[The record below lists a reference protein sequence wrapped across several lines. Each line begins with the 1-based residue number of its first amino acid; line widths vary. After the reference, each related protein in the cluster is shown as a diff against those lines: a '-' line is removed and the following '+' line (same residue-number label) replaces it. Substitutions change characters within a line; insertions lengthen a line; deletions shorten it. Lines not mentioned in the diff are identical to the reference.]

1 MVYYIKTAIRIIRR
15 LLWSFFITSS
25 VASHHDNLKLSAL
38 SVCPE
43 HPKAVVQLAHGMC
56 EHKER
61 YLPFMR
67 FLAENGYAAFI
78 HDHRGHG
85 ESVLDKGDLGYFYD
99 GGARALIDDMHLIT
113 EHIQSV
119 YPSLPLALFGHSM
132 GSLAVRCYTK
142 RYDRRIKAL
151 IVCGS
156 PSANAFTGVMKKID
170 DLLIHAKGERSRSD
184 IIDTVFSGAFQARF
198 RSEGIENAWL
208 SSDRSVSEAYNA
220 DPLCH
225 FTFTLNGYK
234 ALLELLTDTY
244 DDCGWKMENPSL
256 PIRFLSGAN
265 DPCMVN
271 RSAFARSVEHMR
283 KVGYTNVSSRLF
295 EGMRHE
301 ILNETEKEL
310 VYADILDFLDK
321 TL

>member
-1 MVYYIKTAIRIIRR
+1 MELFHNVFSI
-15 LLWSFFITSS
+15 
-25 VASHHDNLKLSAL
+25 ASHHDNLQLSVLA
-38 SVCPE
+38 VCPE
-43 HPKAVVQLAHGMC
+43 KPKAVVQMAHGMC

-61 YLPFMR
+61 YLSFMR
-67 FLAENGYAAFI
+67 FLAAHGYAAFLN
-78 HDHRGHG
+78 DHRGHG
-85 ESVLDKGDLGYFYD
+85 ESVLDQADLGYFYD
-99 GGARALIDDMHLIT
+99 GGARALIDDMHLLT
-113 EHIQSV
+113 EHIKGE
-119 YPSLPLALFGHSM
+119 YPSLPIALFGHSM

-142 RYDRRIKAL
+142 RYDKEISSL

-156 PSANAFTGVMKKID
+156 PSANAFTGVMKKLD
-170 DLLIHAKGERSRSD
+170 DLLIRTKGDRARSD
-184 IIDTVFSGAFQARF
+184 VINTVFSGAFEARF

-234 ALLELLTDTY
+234 ALLDLLTDTY
-244 DDCGWKMENPSL
+244 SDVGWKMENPRL

-265 DPCMVN
+265 DPCMVS
-271 RSAFARSVEHMR
+271 RSAFARSVDHMR

-301 ILNETEKEL
+301 ILNETEKES
-310 VYADILDFLDK
+310 VYADILEFLEK

>member
-1 MVYYIKTAIRIIRR
+1 MELFHNVFSI
-15 LLWSFFITSS
+15 
-25 VASHHDNLKLSAL
+25 ASHHDNLQLSVLA
-38 SVCPE
+38 VCPE
-43 HPKAVVQLAHGMC
+43 KPKAVVQMAHGMC

-61 YLPFMR
+61 YLSFMR
-67 FLAENGYAAFI
+67 FLAAHGYAAFLN
-78 HDHRGHG
+78 DHRGHG
-85 ESVLDKGDLGYFYD
+85 ESVLDQADLGYFYD
-99 GGARALIDDMHLIT
+99 GGARALIDDMHLLT
-113 EHIQSV
+113 EHIRGE
-119 YPSLPLALFGHSM
+119 YPSLPIALFGHSM

-142 RYDRRIKAL
+142 RYDKEISSL

-156 PSANAFTGVMKKID
+156 PSANAFTGVMKKFD
-170 DLLIHAKGERSRSD
+170 DLLIRTKGDRARSD
-184 IIDTVFSGAFQARF
+184 VINTVFSGAFEARF

-234 ALLELLTDTY
+234 ALLDLLTDTY
-244 DDCGWKMENPSL
+244 SDVGWKMENPRL

-265 DPCMVN
+265 DPCMVS
-271 RSAFARSVEHMR
+271 RSAFARSVDHMR

-301 ILNETEKEL
+301 ILNETEKES
-310 VYADILDFLDK
+310 VYADILDFLEK

>member
-1 MVYYIKTAIRIIRR
+1 MELFHNVFSI
-15 LLWSFFITSS
+15 
-25 VASHHDNLKLSAL
+25 ASHHDNLQLSVLA
-38 SVCPE
+38 VCPE
-43 HPKAVVQLAHGMC
+43 KPKAVVQMAHGMC

-61 YLPFMR
+61 YLSFMR
-67 FLAENGYAAFI
+67 FLAAHGYAAFLN
-78 HDHRGHG
+78 DHRGHG
-85 ESVLDKGDLGYFYD
+85 ESVLDQADLGYFYD
-99 GGARALIDDMHLIT
+99 GGARALIDDMHLLT
-113 EHIQSV
+113 EHIKGE
-119 YPSLPLALFGHSM
+119 YPSLPIALFGHSM

-142 RYDRRIKAL
+142 RYDKEISSL

-156 PSANAFTGVMKKID
+156 PSANAFTGMMKKFD
-170 DLLIHAKGERSRSD
+170 DLLIRTKGDRARSD
-184 IIDTVFSGAFQARF
+184 VINAVFSGAFEARF

-234 ALLELLTDTY
+234 ALLDLLTDTY
-244 DDCGWKMENPSL
+244 SDVGWKMENPRL

-265 DPCMVN
+265 DPCMVS
-271 RSAFARSVEHMR
+271 RSAFARSVDHMR

-295 EGMRHE
+295 DGMRHE
-301 ILNETEKEL
+301 ILNETEKES
-310 VYADILDFLDK
+310 VYADVLDFLNN

>member
-1 MVYYIKTAIRIIRR
+1 MELFHNVFSI
-15 LLWSFFITSS
+15 
-25 VASHHDNLKLSAL
+25 ASHHDNLQLSVLA
-38 SVCPE
+38 VCPE
-43 HPKAVVQLAHGMC
+43 KPKAVVQMAHGMC

-61 YLPFMR
+61 YLSFMR
-67 FLAENGYAAFI
+67 FLAAHGYAAFLN
-78 HDHRGHG
+78 DHRGHG
-85 ESVLDKGDLGYFYD
+85 ESVLDQADLGYFYD
-99 GGARALIDDMHLIT
+99 GGARALIDDMHLLT
-113 EHIQSV
+113 EHIRGE
-119 YPSLPLALFGHSM
+119 YPSLPIALFGHSM

-142 RYDRRIKAL
+142 RYDKEISSL

-156 PSANAFTGVMKKID
+156 PSANAFTGMMKKFD
-170 DLLIHAKGERSRSD
+170 DLLIRTKGDRARSD
-184 IIDTVFSGAFQARF
+184 VINAVFSGAFEARF

-234 ALLELLTDTY
+234 ALLDLLTDTY
-244 DDCGWKMENPSL
+244 SDVGWKMENPRL

-265 DPCMVN
+265 DPCMVS
-271 RSAFARSVEHMR
+271 RSAFARSVDHMR

-301 ILNETEKEL
+301 ILNETEKES
-310 VYADILDFLDK
+310 VYADILDFLEK

>member
-1 MVYYIKTAIRIIRR
+1 MELFHNVFSI
-15 LLWSFFITSS
+15 
-25 VASHHDNLKLSAL
+25 ASHHDNLQLSVLA
-38 SVCPE
+38 VCPE
-43 HPKAVVQLAHGMC
+43 KPKAVVQMAHGMC

-61 YLPFMR
+61 YLSFMR
-67 FLAENGYAAFI
+67 FLAAHGYAAFLN
-78 HDHRGHG
+78 DHRGHG
-85 ESVLDKGDLGYFYD
+85 ESVLDQADLGYFYD
-99 GGARALIDDMHLIT
+99 GGARALIDDMHLLT
-113 EHIQSV
+113 EHIKGE
-119 YPSLPLALFGHSM
+119 YPSLPIALFGHSM

-142 RYDRRIKAL
+142 RYDKEISSL

-156 PSANAFTGVMKKID
+156 PSANAFTGVMKKFD
-170 DLLIHAKGERSRSD
+170 DLLIRTKGDRARSD
-184 IIDTVFSGAFQARF
+184 VINTVFSGAFEARF

-234 ALLELLTDTY
+234 ALLDLLTDTY
-244 DDCGWKMENPSL
+244 SDVGWKMENPRL

-265 DPCMVN
+265 DPCMVS
-271 RSAFARSVEHMR
+271 RSAFARSVDHMR

-295 EGMRHE
+295 DGMRHE
-301 ILNETEKEL
+301 ILNETEKES
-310 VYADILDFLDK
+310 VYADVLDFLNN

>member
-1 MVYYIKTAIRIIRR
+1 MELFHNVFSI
-15 LLWSFFITSS
+15 
-25 VASHHDNLKLSAL
+25 ASHHDNLQLSVLA
-38 SVCPE
+38 VCPE
-43 HPKAVVQLAHGMC
+43 KPKAVVQMAHGMC

-61 YLPFMR
+61 YLSFMR
-67 FLAENGYAAFI
+67 FLAAHGYAAFLN
-78 HDHRGHG
+78 DHRGHG
-85 ESVLDKGDLGYFYD
+85 ESVLDQADLGDFYD
-99 GGARALIDDMHLIT
+99 GGARALIDDMHLLT
-113 EHIQSV
+113 EHIKGE
-119 YPSLPLALFGHSM
+119 YPSLPIALFGHSM

-142 RYDRRIKAL
+142 RYDKEISSL

-156 PSANAFTGVMKKID
+156 PSANAFTGVMKKFD
-170 DLLIHAKGERSRSD
+170 DLLIRTKGDRARSD
-184 IIDTVFSGAFQARF
+184 VINTVFSGAFEARF

-234 ALLELLTDTY
+234 ALLDLLTDTY
-244 DDCGWKMENPSL
+244 SDVGWKMENPRL

-265 DPCMVN
+265 DPCMVS
-271 RSAFARSVEHMR
+271 RSAFARSVDHMR

-295 EGMRHE
+295 DGMRHE
-301 ILNETEKEL
+301 ILNETEKES
-310 VYADILDFLDK
+310 VYADVLDFLNN

>member
-1 MVYYIKTAIRIIRR
+1 MELFHNVFSI
-15 LLWSFFITSS
+15 
-25 VASHHDNLKLSAL
+25 ASHHDNLQLSVLA
-38 SVCPE
+38 VCPE
-43 HPKAVVQLAHGMC
+43 KPKAVVQMAHGMC

-61 YLPFMR
+61 YLSFMR
-67 FLAENGYAAFI
+67 FLAAHGYAAFLN
-78 HDHRGHG
+78 DHRGHG
-85 ESVLDKGDLGYFYD
+85 ESVLDQADLGYFYD
-99 GGARALIDDMHLIT
+99 GGARALIDDMHLLT
-113 EHIQSV
+113 EHIRGE
-119 YPSLPLALFGHSM
+119 YPSLPIALFGHSM

-142 RYDRRIKAL
+142 RYDKEISSL

-156 PSANAFTGVMKKID
+156 PSANAFTGVMKKFD
-170 DLLIHAKGERSRSD
+170 DLLIRTKGDRARSD
-184 IIDTVFSGAFQARF
+184 VINTVFSGAFEARF

-234 ALLELLTDTY
+234 ALLDLLTDTY
-244 DDCGWKMENPSL
+244 SDVGWKMENPRL

-265 DPCMVN
+265 DPCMVS
-271 RSAFARSVEHMR
+271 RSAFARSVDHMR

-295 EGMRHE
+295 DGMRHE
-301 ILNETEKEL
+301 ILNETEKES
-310 VYADILDFLDK
+310 VYADVLDFLNN

>member
-1 MVYYIKTAIRIIRR
+1 MELFHNVFSI
-15 LLWSFFITSS
+15 
-25 VASHHDNLKLSAL
+25 ASHHDNLQLSVLA
-38 SVCPE
+38 VCPE
-43 HPKAVVQLAHGMC
+43 KPKAVVQMAHGMC

-61 YLPFMR
+61 YLSFMR
-67 FLAENGYAAFI
+67 FLAAHGYAAFLN
-78 HDHRGHG
+78 DHRGHG
-85 ESVLDKGDLGYFYD
+85 ESVLDQADLGYFYD
-99 GGARALIDDMHLIT
+99 GGARALIDDMHLLT
-113 EHIQSV
+113 EHIRGE
-119 YPSLPLALFGHSM
+119 YPSLPIALFGHSM

-142 RYDRRIKAL
+142 RYDKEINSL

-156 PSANAFTGVMKKID
+156 PSANAFTGVMKKFD
-170 DLLIHAKGERSRSD
+170 DLLIRTKGDRARSD
-184 IIDTVFSGAFQARF
+184 VINTVFSGAFEARF

-234 ALLELLTDTY
+234 ALLDLLTDTY
-244 DDCGWKMENPSL
+244 SDVGWKMENPRL

-265 DPCMVN
+265 DPCMVS
-271 RSAFARSVEHMR
+271 RSAFARSVDHMR

-301 ILNETEKEL
+301 ILNETEKES
-310 VYADILDFLDK
+310 VYADILDFLEK

>member
-1 MVYYIKTAIRIIRR
+1 MELFHNVFSI
-15 LLWSFFITSS
+15 
-25 VASHHDNLKLSAL
+25 ASHHDNLQLSVLA
-38 SVCPE
+38 VCPE
-43 HPKAVVQLAHGMC
+43 KPKAVVQMAHGMC

-61 YLPFMR
+61 YLSFMR
-67 FLAENGYAAFI
+67 FLAAHGYAAFLN
-78 HDHRGHG
+78 DHRGHG
-85 ESVLDKGDLGYFYD
+85 ESVLDQADLGYFYD
-99 GGARALIDDMHLIT
+99 GGARALIDDMHLLT
-113 EHIQSV
+113 EHIRGE
-119 YPSLPLALFGHSM
+119 YPSLPIALFGHSM

-142 RYDRRIKAL
+142 RYDKEISSL

-156 PSANAFTGVMKKID
+156 PSANAFTGMMKKFD
-170 DLLIHAKGERSRSD
+170 DLLIRTKGDRARSD
-184 IIDTVFSGAFQARF
+184 VINTVFSGAFEARF

-234 ALLELLTDTY
+234 ALLDLLTDTY
-244 DDCGWKMENPSL
+244 SDVGWKMENPRL

-265 DPCMVN
+265 DPCMVS
-271 RSAFARSVEHMR
+271 RSAFARSVDHMR
-283 KVGYTNVSSRLF
+283 KVGYTNVSSLLF

-301 ILNETEKEL
+301 ILNETEKES
-310 VYADILDFLDK
+310 VYADILDFLEK

>member
-1 MVYYIKTAIRIIRR
+1 MELFHNVFSI
-15 LLWSFFITSS
+15 
-25 VASHHDNLKLSAL
+25 ASHHDNLQLSVLA
-38 SVCPE
+38 VCPE
-43 HPKAVVQLAHGMC
+43 KPKAVVQMAHGMC

-61 YLPFMR
+61 YLSFMR
-67 FLAENGYAAFI
+67 FLAAHGYAAFLN
-78 HDHRGHG
+78 DHRGHG
-85 ESVLDKGDLGYFYD
+85 ESVLDQADLGYFYD
-99 GGARALIDDMHLIT
+99 GGARALIDDMHLLT
-113 EHIQSV
+113 EHIRGE
-119 YPSLPLALFGHSM
+119 YPSLPIALFGHSM

-142 RYDRRIKAL
+142 RYDKEISSL

-156 PSANAFTGVMKKID
+156 PSANAFTGMMKKFD
-170 DLLIHAKGERSRSD
+170 DLLIRTKCDRARSD
-184 IIDTVFSGAFQARF
+184 VINTVFSGAFEARF

-234 ALLELLTDTY
+234 ALLDLLTDTY
-244 DDCGWKMENPSL
+244 SDVGWKMENPRL

-265 DPCMVN
+265 DPCMVS
-271 RSAFARSVEHMR
+271 RPAFARSVDHMR

-295 EGMRHE
+295 DGMRHE
-301 ILNETEKEL
+301 ILNETEKES
-310 VYADILDFLDK
+310 VYADVFDFLNN

>member
-1 MVYYIKTAIRIIRR
+1 MELFHNVFSI
-15 LLWSFFITSS
+15 
-25 VASHHDNLKLSAL
+25 ASHHDNLQLSVLA
-38 SVCPE
+38 VCPE
-43 HPKAVVQLAHGMC
+43 KPKAVVQMAHGMC

-61 YLPFMR
+61 YLSFMR
-67 FLAENGYAAFI
+67 FLAAHGYAAFLN
-78 HDHRGHG
+78 DHRGHG
-85 ESVLDKGDLGYFYD
+85 ESVLDQADLGYFYD
-99 GGARALIDDMHLIT
+99 GGARALIDDMHLLT
-113 EHIQSV
+113 AHIRGE
-119 YPSLPLALFGHSM
+119 YPSLPIALFGHSM

-142 RYDRRIKAL
+142 RYDKEISSL

-156 PSANAFTGVMKKID
+156 PSANAFTGMMKKFD
-170 DLLIHAKGERSRSD
+170 DLLIRTKGDRARSD
-184 IIDTVFSGAFQARF
+184 VINTVFSGAFEARF

-234 ALLELLTDTY
+234 ALLDLLTDTY
-244 DDCGWKMENPSL
+244 SDVGWKMENPRL

-265 DPCMVN
+265 DPCMVS
-271 RSAFARSVEHMR
+271 RSAFARSVDHMR

-301 ILNETEKEL
+301 ILNETEKES
-310 VYADILDFLDK
+310 VYADILDFLEK

>member
-1 MVYYIKTAIRIIRR
+1 MELFHNVFSI
-15 LLWSFFITSS
+15 
-25 VASHHDNLKLSAL
+25 ASHHDNLQLSVLA
-38 SVCPE
+38 VCPE
-43 HPKAVVQLAHGMC
+43 KPKAVVQMAHGMC

-61 YLPFMR
+61 YLSFMR
-67 FLAENGYAAFI
+67 FLAAHGYAAFLN
-78 HDHRGHG
+78 DHRGHG
-85 ESVLDKGDLGYFYD
+85 ESVLDQADLGYFYD
-99 GGARALIDDMHLIT
+99 GGARALIDDMHLLT
-113 EHIQSV
+113 EHIRGE
-119 YPSLPLALFGHSM
+119 YPSLPIALFGHSM

-142 RYDRRIKAL
+142 RYDKEINSL

-156 PSANAFTGVMKKID
+156 PSANAFTGMMKKFD
-170 DLLIHAKGERSRSD
+170 DLLIRTKGDRARSD
-184 IIDTVFSGAFQARF
+184 VINTVFSGAFEARF

-234 ALLELLTDTY
+234 ALLDLLTDTY
-244 DDCGWKMENPSL
+244 SDVGWKMENPRL

-265 DPCMVN
+265 DPCMVS
-271 RSAFARSVEHMR
+271 RSAFARSVDHMR

-301 ILNETEKEL
+301 ILNETEKES
-310 VYADILDFLDK
+310 VYADILDFLEK

>member
-1 MVYYIKTAIRIIRR
+1 MELFHNVFSI
-15 LLWSFFITSS
+15 
-25 VASHHDNLKLSAL
+25 ASHHDNLQLSVLA
-38 SVCPE
+38 VCPE
-43 HPKAVVQLAHGMC
+43 KPKAVVQMAHGMC

-61 YLPFMR
+61 YLSFMR
-67 FLAENGYAAFI
+67 FLAAHGYAAFLN
-78 HDHRGHG
+78 DHRGHG
-85 ESVLDKGDLGYFYD
+85 ESVLDQADLGYFYD
-99 GGARALIDDMHLIT
+99 GGARALIDDMHLLT
-113 EHIQSV
+113 EHIRGE
-119 YPSLPLALFGHSM
+119 YPSLPIALFGHSM

-142 RYDRRIKAL
+142 RYDKEISSL

-156 PSANAFTGVMKKID
+156 PSANAFTGMMKKFD
-170 DLLIHAKGERSRSD
+170 DLLIRTKGDRARSD
-184 IIDTVFSGAFQARF
+184 VINTVFSGAFEARF

-234 ALLELLTDTY
+234 ALLDLLTDTY
-244 DDCGWKMENPSL
+244 SDVGWKMENPRL

-265 DPCMVN
+265 DPCMVS
-271 RSAFARSVEHMR
+271 RPAFARSVDHMR

-295 EGMRHE
+295 DGMRHE
-301 ILNETEKEL
+301 ILNETEKES
-310 VYADILDFLDK
+310 VYADVLDFLNN

>member
-1 MVYYIKTAIRIIRR
+1 MELFHNVFSI
-15 LLWSFFITSS
+15 
-25 VASHHDNLKLSAL
+25 ASHHDNLQLSVLA
-38 SVCPE
+38 VCPE
-43 HPKAVVQLAHGMC
+43 KPKAVVQMAHGMC

-61 YLPFMR
+61 YLSFMR
-67 FLAENGYAAFI
+67 FLAAHGYAAFLN
-78 HDHRGHG
+78 DHRGHG
-85 ESVLDKGDLGYFYD
+85 ESVLDQADLGYFYD
-99 GGARALIDDMHLIT
+99 GGARALIDDMHLLT
-113 EHIQSV
+113 EHIKGE
-119 YPSLPLALFGHSM
+119 YPSLPIALFGHSM

-142 RYDRRIKAL
+142 RYDKEISSL

-156 PSANAFTGVMKKID
+156 PSANAFTGMMKKFD
-170 DLLIHAKGERSRSD
+170 DLLIRTKGDRARSD
-184 IIDTVFSGAFQARF
+184 VINTVFSGAFEARF

-234 ALLELLTDTY
+234 ALLDLLTDTY
-244 DDCGWKMENPSL
+244 SDVGWKMENPRL

-265 DPCMVN
+265 DPCMVS
-271 RSAFARSVEHMR
+271 RSAFARSVDHMR

-301 ILNETEKEL
+301 ILNETEKES
-310 VYADILDFLDK
+310 VYADILDFLEK

>member
-1 MVYYIKTAIRIIRR
+1 MELFHNVFSI
-15 LLWSFFITSS
+15 
-25 VASHHDNLKLSAL
+25 ASHHDNLQLSVLA
-38 SVCPE
+38 VCPE
-43 HPKAVVQLAHGMC
+43 KPKAVVQMAHGMC

-61 YLPFMR
+61 YLSFMR
-67 FLAENGYAAFI
+67 FLAAHGYAAFLN
-78 HDHRGHG
+78 DHRGHG
-85 ESVLDKGDLGYFYD
+85 ESVLDQADLGYFYD
-99 GGARALIDDMHLIT
+99 GGARALIDDMHLLT
-113 EHIQSV
+113 EHIKGE
-119 YPSLPLALFGHSM
+119 YPSLPIALFGHSM

-142 RYDRRIKAL
+142 RYDKEISSL

-156 PSANAFTGVMKKID
+156 PSANAFTGVMKKLD
-170 DLLIHAKGERSRSD
+170 DLLIRTKGDRARSD
-184 IIDTVFSGAFQARF
+184 VINTVFSGAFEARF

-234 ALLELLTDTY
+234 ALLDLLTDTY
-244 DDCGWKMENPSL
+244 SDVGWKMENPRL

-265 DPCMVN
+265 DPCMVS
-271 RSAFARSVEHMR
+271 RSAFARSVDHMR

-301 ILNETEKEL
+301 ILNETEKES
-310 VYADILDFLDK
+310 VYADILDFLEK

>member
-1 MVYYIKTAIRIIRR
+1 MELFHNVFSI
-15 LLWSFFITSS
+15 
-25 VASHHDNLKLSAL
+25 ASHHDNLQLSVLA
-38 SVCPE
+38 VCPE
-43 HPKAVVQLAHGMC
+43 KPKAVVQMAHGMC

-61 YLPFMR
+61 YLSFMR
-67 FLAENGYAAFI
+67 FLAAHGYAAFLN
-78 HDHRGHG
+78 DHRGHG
-85 ESVLDKGDLGYFYD
+85 ESVLDQADLGYFYD
-99 GGARALIDDMHLIT
+99 GGARALIDDMHLLT
-113 EHIQSV
+113 EHIRGE
-119 YPSLPLALFGHSM
+119 YPSLPIALFGHSM

-142 RYDRRIKAL
+142 RYDKEINSL

-156 PSANAFTGVMKKID
+156 PSANAFTGMMKKFD
-170 DLLIHAKGERSRSD
+170 DLLIRTKGDRARSD
-184 IIDTVFSGAFQARF
+184 VINTVFSGAFEARF

-234 ALLELLTDTY
+234 ALLDLLTDTY
-244 DDCGWKMENPSL
+244 SDVGWKMENPRL

-265 DPCMVN
+265 DPCMVS
-271 RSAFARSVEHMR
+271 RPAFARSVDHMR

-301 ILNETEKEL
+301 ILNETEKES
-310 VYADILDFLDK
+310 VYADILDFLEK

>member
-1 MVYYIKTAIRIIRR
+1 MELFHNVFSI
-15 LLWSFFITSS
+15 
-25 VASHHDNLKLSAL
+25 ASHHDNLQLSVLA
-38 SVCPE
+38 VCPE
-43 HPKAVVQLAHGMC
+43 KPKAVVQMAHGMC

-61 YLPFMR
+61 YLSFMR
-67 FLAENGYAAFI
+67 FLAAHGYAAFLN
-78 HDHRGHG
+78 DHRGHG
-85 ESVLDKGDLGYFYD
+85 ESVLDQADLGYFYD
-99 GGARALIDDMHLIT
+99 GGARALIDDMHLLT
-113 EHIQSV
+113 EHIRGE
-119 YPSLPLALFGHSM
+119 YPSLPIAIFGHSM

-142 RYDRRIKAL
+142 RYDKEISSL

-156 PSANAFTGVMKKID
+156 PSANAFTGMMKKFD
-170 DLLIHAKGERSRSD
+170 DLLIRTKGDRARSD
-184 IIDTVFSGAFQARF
+184 VINAVFSGAFEARF

-234 ALLELLTDTY
+234 ALLDLLTDTY
-244 DDCGWKMENPSL
+244 SDVGWKMENPRL

-265 DPCMVN
+265 DPCMVS
-271 RSAFARSVEHMR
+271 RSAFARSVDHMR

-301 ILNETEKEL
+301 ILNETEKES
-310 VYADILDFLDK
+310 VYADILDFLEK

>member
-1 MVYYIKTAIRIIRR
+1 MELFHNVFSI
-15 LLWSFFITSS
+15 
-25 VASHHDNLKLSAL
+25 ASHHDNLQLSVLA
-38 SVCPE
+38 VCPE
-43 HPKAVVQLAHGMC
+43 KPKAVVQMAHGMC

-61 YLPFMR
+61 YLSFMR
-67 FLAENGYAAFI
+67 FLAAHGYAAFLN
-78 HDHRGHG
+78 DHRGHG
-85 ESVLDKGDLGYFYD
+85 ESVLDQADLGYFYD
-99 GGARALIDDMHLIT
+99 GGARALIDDMHLLT
-113 EHIQSV
+113 EHIRGE
-119 YPSLPLALFGHSM
+119 YPSLPIALFGHSM

-142 RYDRRIKAL
+142 RYDKEISSL

-156 PSANAFTGVMKKID
+156 PSANAFTGMMKKFD
-170 DLLIHAKGERSRSD
+170 DLLIRTKGDRARSD
-184 IIDTVFSGAFQARF
+184 VINTVFSGAFEARF

-234 ALLELLTDTY
+234 ALLDLLTDTY
-244 DDCGWKMENPSL
+244 SDVGWKMENPRL

-265 DPCMVN
+265 DPCMVS
-271 RSAFARSVEHMR
+271 RSAFARSVDHMR

-301 ILNETEKEL
+301 ILNETEKES
-310 VYADILDFLDK
+310 VYADILDFLEK

>member
-1 MVYYIKTAIRIIRR
+1 MELFHNVFSI
-15 LLWSFFITSS
+15 
-25 VASHHDNLKLSAL
+25 ASHHDNLQLSVLA
-38 SVCPE
+38 VCPE
-43 HPKAVVQLAHGMC
+43 KPKAVVQMAHGMC

-61 YLPFMR
+61 YLSFMR
-67 FLAENGYAAFI
+67 FLAAHGYAAFLN
-78 HDHRGHG
+78 DHRGHG
-85 ESVLDKGDLGYFYD
+85 ESVLDQADLGYFYD
-99 GGARALIDDMHLIT
+99 GGARALIDDMHLLT
-113 EHIQSV
+113 EHIRGEYS
-119 YPSLPLALFGHSM
+119 SLPIALFGHSM

-142 RYDRRIKAL
+142 RYDKEISSL

-156 PSANAFTGVMKKID
+156 PSANAFTGMMKKFD
-170 DLLIHAKGERSRSD
+170 DLLIRTKGDRARSD
-184 IIDTVFSGAFQARF
+184 VINTVFSGAFEARF

-234 ALLELLTDTY
+234 ALLDLLTDTY
-244 DDCGWKMENPSL
+244 SDVGWKMENPRL

-265 DPCMVN
+265 DPCMVS
-271 RSAFARSVEHMR
+271 RSAFARSVDHMR

-301 ILNETEKEL
+301 ILNETEKES
-310 VYADILDFLDK
+310 VYADILDFLEK

>member
-1 MVYYIKTAIRIIRR
+1 MELFHNVFSI
-15 LLWSFFITSS
+15 
-25 VASHHDNLKLSAL
+25 ASHHDNLQLSVLA
-38 SVCPE
+38 VCPE
-43 HPKAVVQLAHGMC
+43 KPKAVVQMAHGMC

-61 YLPFMR
+61 YLSFMR
-67 FLAENGYAAFI
+67 FLAAHGYAAFLN
-78 HDHRGHG
+78 DHRGHG
-85 ESVLDKGDLGYFYD
+85 ESVLDQADLGYFYD
-99 GGARALIDDMHLIT
+99 GGARALIDDMHLLT
-113 EHIQSV
+113 EHIKGE
-119 YPSLPLALFGHSM
+119 YPSLPIALFGHSM

-142 RYDRRIKAL
+142 RYDKEISSL

-156 PSANAFTGVMKKID
+156 PSANAFTGVMKKFD
-170 DLLIHAKGERSRSD
+170 DLLIRTKGDRARSD
-184 IIDTVFSGAFQARF
+184 VINAVFSGAFEARF

-234 ALLELLTDTY
+234 ALLDLLTDTY
-244 DDCGWKMENPSL
+244 SDVGWKMENPRL

-265 DPCMVN
+265 DPCMVS
-271 RSAFARSVEHMR
+271 RSAFARSVDHMR

-301 ILNETEKEL
+301 ILNETEKES
-310 VYADILDFLDK
+310 VYADILDFLEK

>member
-1 MVYYIKTAIRIIRR
+1 MELFHNVFSI
-15 LLWSFFITSS
+15 
-25 VASHHDNLKLSAL
+25 ASHHDNLQLSVLA
-38 SVCPE
+38 VCPE
-43 HPKAVVQLAHGMC
+43 KPKAVVQMAHGMC

-61 YLPFMR
+61 YLSFMR
-67 FLAENGYAAFI
+67 FLAAHGYAAFLN
-78 HDHRGHG
+78 DHRGHG
-85 ESVLDKGDLGYFYD
+85 ESVLDQADLGFFYD
-99 GGARALIDDMHLIT
+99 GGARALIDDMHLLT
-113 EHIQSV
+113 EHIRGE
-119 YPSLPLALFGHSM
+119 YPSLPIALFGHSM

-142 RYDRRIKAL
+142 RYDKEISSL

-156 PSANAFTGVMKKID
+156 PSANAFTGMMKKFD
-170 DLLIHAKGERSRSD
+170 DLLIRTKGDRARSD
-184 IIDTVFSGAFQARF
+184 VINAVFSGAFEARF

-234 ALLELLTDTY
+234 ALLDLLTDTY
-244 DDCGWKMENPSL
+244 SDVGWKMENPRL

-265 DPCMVN
+265 DPCMVS
-271 RSAFARSVEHMR
+271 RSAFARSVDHMR

-301 ILNETEKEL
+301 ILNETEKES
-310 VYADILDFLDK
+310 VYADILDFLEK

>member
-1 MVYYIKTAIRIIRR
+1 MELFHNVFSI
-15 LLWSFFITSS
+15 
-25 VASHHDNLKLSAL
+25 ASHHDNLQLSVLA
-38 SVCPE
+38 VCPE
-43 HPKAVVQLAHGMC
+43 KPKAVVQMAHGMC

-61 YLPFMR
+61 YLSFMR
-67 FLAENGYAAFI
+67 FLAAHGYAAFLN
-78 HDHRGHG
+78 DHRGHG
-85 ESVLDKGDLGYFYD
+85 ESVLDQADLGYFYD
-99 GGARALIDDMHLIT
+99 GGARALIDDMHLLT
-113 EHIQSV
+113 EHIRGE
-119 YPSLPLALFGHSM
+119 YPSLPIALFGHSM

-142 RYDRRIKAL
+142 RYDKEINSL

-156 PSANAFTGVMKKID
+156 PSANAFTGMMKKFD
-170 DLLIHAKGERSRSD
+170 DLLIRTKGDRARSD
-184 IIDTVFSGAFQARF
+184 VINAVFSGAFEARF

-234 ALLELLTDTY
+234 ALLDLLTDTY
-244 DDCGWKMENPSL
+244 SDVGWKMENPRL

-265 DPCMVN
+265 DPCMVS
-271 RSAFARSVEHMR
+271 RSAFARSVDHMR

-301 ILNETEKEL
+301 ILNETEKES
-310 VYADILDFLDK
+310 VYADILDFLEK

>member
-1 MVYYIKTAIRIIRR
+1 MELFHNVFSI
-15 LLWSFFITSS
+15 
-25 VASHHDNLKLSAL
+25 ASHHDNLQLSVLA
-38 SVCPE
+38 VCPE
-43 HPKAVVQLAHGMC
+43 KPKAVVQMAHGMC

-61 YLPFMR
+61 YLSFMR
-67 FLAENGYAAFI
+67 FLAAHGYAAFLN
-78 HDHRGHG
+78 DHRGHG
-85 ESVLDKGDLGYFYD
+85 ESVLDQADLGYFYD
-99 GGARALIDDMHLIT
+99 GGARALIDDMHLLT
-113 EHIQSV
+113 EHIRGE
-119 YPSLPLALFGHSM
+119 YPSLPIALFGHSM

-142 RYDRRIKAL
+142 RYDKEISSL

-156 PSANAFTGVMKKID
+156 PSANAFTGMMKKFD
-170 DLLIHAKGERSRSD
+170 DLLIRTKGDRARSD
-184 IIDTVFSGAFQARF
+184 VINTVFSGAFEARF

-234 ALLELLTDTY
+234 ALLDLLTDTY
-244 DDCGWKMENPSL
+244 SDVGWKMENPRL

-265 DPCMVN
+265 DPCMVS
-271 RSAFARSVEHMR
+271 RPAFARSVDHMR

-301 ILNETEKEL
+301 ILNETEKES
-310 VYADILDFLDK
+310 VYADILDFLEK

>member
-1 MVYYIKTAIRIIRR
+1 MELFHNVFSI
-15 LLWSFFITSS
+15 
-25 VASHHDNLKLSAL
+25 ASHHDNLQLSVLA
-38 SVCPE
+38 VCPE
-43 HPKAVVQLAHGMC
+43 KPKAVVQMAHGMC

-61 YLPFMR
+61 YLSFMR
-67 FLAENGYAAFI
+67 FLAAHGYAAFLN
-78 HDHRGHG
+78 DHRGHG
-85 ESVLDKGDLGYFYD
+85 ESVLDQADLGYFYD
-99 GGARALIDDMHLIT
+99 GGARALIDDMHLLT
-113 EHIQSV
+113 EHIKGE
-119 YPSLPLALFGHSM
+119 YPSLPIALFGHSM

-142 RYDRRIKAL
+142 RYDKEISSL

-156 PSANAFTGVMKKID
+156 PSANAFTGVMKKFD
-170 DLLIHAKGERSRSD
+170 DLLIRTKGDRARSD
-184 IIDTVFSGAFQARF
+184 VINTVFSGAFEARF

-234 ALLELLTDTY
+234 ALLDLLTDTY
-244 DDCGWKMENPSL
+244 SDVGWKMENPRL

-265 DPCMVN
+265 DPCMVS
-271 RSAFARSVEHMR
+271 RSAFARSVDHMR

-301 ILNETEKEL
+301 ILNETEKES
-310 VYADILDFLDK
+310 VYADILDFLEK